1 MQTILRKPALPLGI
15 TIALCCLLGIVIVA
29 IFASRVNAQAA
40 QGSGQRLI
48 TIHDQGSDRSIL
60 TSTTT
65 LRQAFENSGIRIDPS
80 DLVEPGLDETLVAT
94 SYEVNIYRARP
105 ITVIDGSVRQRVM
118 SPYQTA
124 KQIAQHAGIALQS
137 EDETELVANTD
148 IVSEGAGMRMTIDRA
163 TPFTLV
169 LYGKKTTA
177 YSQEETVGK
186 MLESKKI
193 VVGGEDTL
201 SVSKDD
207 HLTSGMTIEL
217 WRNGKQT
224 VTEEQSIAF
233 PTEKVKDADR
243 EVGYRQV
250 KTPGEVGKRSVTYE
264 IEMKNGQEVGR
275 KEIQSI
281 VNKEPVRQIE
291 IVGAKQTNTFN
302 GSFAEA
308 LGRLRSC
315 EGSYTSN
322 TGNGY
327 YGAYQFDRQT
337 WGNYGGFAVASD
349 APPSVQDEKAWL
361 TYQRRGWNPWPSCS
375 KKMGLQ
381 DIYR

>member
-1 MQTILRKPALPLGI
+1 MQTLLRKSALPLGI
-15 TIALCCLLGIVIVA
+15 TVALCCLLGIIIAVL
-29 IFASRVNAQAA
+29 FANRVNAQSA
-40 QGSGQRLI
+40 QSSGQRLI
-48 TIHDQGSDRSIL
+48 TIHDQDSDRSIL
-60 TSTTT
+60 TTAGT

-80 DLVEPGLDETLVAT
+80 DLVEPGLDEALVAT

-105 ITVIDGSVRQRVM
+105 ITVIDGTVRQRVM

-124 KQIAQHAGIALQS
+124 KQIAEHAGITLHD
-137 EDETELVANTD
+137 EDKTELIANTD
-148 IVSEGAGMRMTIDRA
+148 IVSEGTGMRMTIDRA

-177 YSQEETVGK
+177 YTQEDTVAK

-193 VVGGEDTL
+193 NVGGEDTL
-201 SVSKDD
+201 SVDKNSPI
-207 HLTSGMTIEL
+207 TSGMTVEL

-224 VTEEQSIAF
+224 VTEEQNIDF
-233 PTEKVKDADR
+233 PVEKIKDADR

-264 IEMKNGQEVGR
+264 VEMKNGQEVSR

-281 VNKEPVRQIE
+281 VDKEPVKQVE
-291 IVGAKQTNTFN
+291 IVGAKQTNTFG
-302 GSFAEA
+302 GSFGDA
-308 LGRLRSC
+308 LARLRSC

-327 YGAYQFDRQT
+327 YGAYQFDIQT
-337 WGNYGGFAVASD
+337 WGGYGGFAVASD